1 MQAPTKPGPTTT
13 HTPNHPH
20 TSRTHKTT
28 YQENDAIGVSA
39 QVGRCIKDIITKRPG
54 HTAHPPHQTHGKIMR
69 VQAYVLPLPHIR
81 CNVVMMVVVVMVV
94 VVGWVAFRVP
104 FALPAGRGSIG
115 GCGYKLEAVV
125 GHHSRGAGRGGA

>member
-1 MQAPTKPGPTTT
+1 
-13 HTPNHPH
+13 
-20 TSRTHKTT
+20 
-28 YQENDAIGVSA
+28 
-39 QVGRCIKDIITKRPG
+39 
-54 HTAHPPHQTHGKIMR
+54 MR